1 MVHQHSTFFLLGN
14 REEAIKT
21 VCNIFINVEVVV
33 VICIVVYT
41 TCKKNSPNDHLD
53 SGYYPLTQV
62 LRSGVLFL
70 QWSAKVDHWLKI
82 RGKIQALLD
91 LVCDEFKRN
100 DGPSLDREKRVGHR
114 IETFWGNGIRSQVL
128 IGKKRIL
135 CNCVR

>member
-1 MVHQHSTFFLLGN
+1 M
-14 REEAIKT
+14 
-21 VCNIFINVEVVV
+21 NVEVVV

-70 QWSAKVDHWLKI
+70 QWNAKVDHWLKI

-91 LVCDEFKRN
+91 LVCDEF
-100 DGPSLDREKRVGHR
+100 
-114 IETFWGNGIRSQVL
+114 
-128 IGKKRIL
+128 
-135 CNCVR
+135 